1 MATLQIQTMTTVTVV
16 EWHITADYFF
26 SKRSPF
32 YPLYICST
40 ETLQM
45 FLSMKEELNHQLR
58 EKKNESQ
65 EQGQYQPAL
74 LAETAQDVF
83 LSQCHFPSGYFALG

>member
-1 MATLQIQTMTTVTVV
+1 
-16 EWHITADYFF
+16 
-26 SKRSPF
+26 
-32 YPLYICST
+32 
-40 ETLQM
+40 
-45 FLSMKEELNHQLR
+45 MKEELNHQLR

-65 EQGQYQPAL
+65 EEGQYQSAL